1 MRFGHARADADCGYR
16 GIAGNGMRICLY
28 YNENC
33 PDCVRQAARTGRMDW
48 LERVELRRDR
58 SPIGEVPAGE
68 IVVVEKST
76 NRIFTGIFAT
86 RKVCLQVPLLIPY
99 GLLLF
104 LPPVLRIAGRRKMG
118 CNGDACEI

>member
-1 MRFGHARADADCGYR
+1 
-16 GIAGNGMRICLY
+16 MRICLY

-33 PDCVRQAARTGRMDW
+33 PDCLRQAVRTGRVDW
-48 LERVELRRDR
+48 LDRVELRTDR

-68 IVVVEKST
+68 IVVVEKRT
-76 NRIFTGIFAT
+76 NRIYTGIFAV

-104 LPPVLRIAGRRKMG
+104 LPPVLRMAGRTKMG

>member
-1 MRFGHARADADCGYR
+1 MSIR
-16 GIAGNGMRICLY
+16 LY
-28 YNENC
+28 YNVNC
-33 PDCVRQAARTGRMDW
+33 PDCARQAGRTVRMDW
-48 LERVELRRDR
+48 LDRVELRTDR

-68 IVVVEKST
+68 IVVVETRT

-86 RKVCLQVPLLIPY
+86 RKVCMQVPLLIPI

-104 LPPVLRIAGRRKMG
+104 LPPVLKMAGRSKMG